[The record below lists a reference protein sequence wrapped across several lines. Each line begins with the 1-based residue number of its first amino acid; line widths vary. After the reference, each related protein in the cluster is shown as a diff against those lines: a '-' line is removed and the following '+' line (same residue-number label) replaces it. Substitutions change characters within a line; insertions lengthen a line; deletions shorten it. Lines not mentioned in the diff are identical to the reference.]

1 MVGHAVSG
9 AVEAFRF
16 ATLVVQ
22 QTHLDAFQ
30 DVYAP
35 GRTPLELLTVN
46 SSEGQA
52 ETVAMALSTCLRT
65 VSDTPVLVVNCDGV
79 VDYPV
84 EAFCQ
89 QAQGFAAAVAVF
101 ADTSPIYSYVDE
113 FPLFTA
119 CLEKQPVSPWAVAGL
134 YYFRSA
140 REVVAT
146 YLDQR
151 RRNMRHKGE
160 LYLSGLLS
168 LLPGPKLAVAM
179 ARDHYINWGTPD
191 DVVAYLPTAATA

>member
-1 MVGHAVSG
+1 MVEHAALG
-9 AVEAFRF
+9 AIRAFGT

-22 QTHLDAFQ
+22 QAHLHAFEEANLHQ
-30 DVYAP
+30 MVMLA
-35 GRTPLELLTVN
+35 VN
-46 SSEGQA
+46 ASEGQA
-52 ETVAMALSTCLRT
+52 ETVAMALSTCLPT
-65 VSDTPVLVVNCDGV
+65 VDTAVLVVNCDGV

-101 ADTSPIYSYVDE
+101 ADTSPVYSYVDE

-146 YLDQR
+146 YLEQR
-151 RRNMRHKGE
+151 RRNMRHRGE

-179 ARDHYINWGTPD
+179 ARDHYINWGTPED
-191 DVVAYLPTAATA
+191 IQAFLPHAVAPAKS